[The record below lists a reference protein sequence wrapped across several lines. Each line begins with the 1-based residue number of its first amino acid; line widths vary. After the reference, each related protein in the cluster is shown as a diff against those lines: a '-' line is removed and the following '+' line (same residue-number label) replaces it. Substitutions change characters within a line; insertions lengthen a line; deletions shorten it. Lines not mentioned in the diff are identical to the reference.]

1 VRCCL
6 LACLL
11 AVPLE
16 IFEISKES
24 KPHCPLLF
32 SIMLNHETI
41 KTPRTHLKKG
51 MESRVNDLGL
61 FGSAEIECARSSR
74 NSCIINA
81 H

>member
-1 VRCCL
+1 MVRCCL

-11 AVPLE
+11 CLWKYLR
-16 IFEISKES
+16 FQKSQNHS
-24 KPHCPLLF
+24 PLLF
-32 SIMLNHETI
+32 SIMLNHVTI
-41 KTPRTHLKKG
+41 KTPRTHLKNG